1 MQFVQNCWSVNL
13 TLTTQMF
20 FPLIISGI
28 FPSFGKLA
36 PVVPSLPGNDVPPGK
51 EPGLLL
57 QLERQGID
65 LDGKNGSTGD
75 CYWVGE

>member
-1 MQFVQNCWSVNL
+1 
-13 TLTTQMF
+13 
-20 FPLIISGI
+20 
-28 FPSFGKLA
+28 LA
-36 PVVPSLPGNDVPPGK
+36 NSLPVVPSPGNDVPPGK

>member
-1 MQFVQNCWSVNL
+1 
-13 TLTTQMF
+13 MF

-28 FPSFGKLA
+28 SGILFGKLA
-36 PVVPSLPGNDVPPGK
+36 PVVPSPGNDVPPGK

-65 LDGKNGSTGD
+65 LDGQGGSTGD